1 GPTAWRFESGLGL
14 EASDNIRLETLD
26 PKADVIFRPEIS
38 ARMTYAVS
46 AGNNIN
52 LALGA
57 GYSAYAQHSEFNR
70 WFVTPGTE
78 LSFDVYA
85 DDFWLNSHDRLSIQE
100 NSYQDPT
107 VVGVANYAQLQNAA
121 GVTTT
126 WDLNKMAVQIG
137 YDHVNYVE
145 LSGNA
150 PTAQGTDGR

>member
-1 GPTAWRFESGLGL
+1 A
-14 EASDNIRLETLD
+14 A
-26 PKADVIFRPEIS
+26 
-38 ARMTYAVS
+38 
-46 AGNNIN
+46 NNIN
-52 LALGA
+52 LEVGA
-57 GYSAYAQHSEFNR
+57 GYSAYALHSEFNR

-78 LSFDVYA
+78 LSFDLYA
-85 DDFWLNSHDRLSIQE
+85 GDFWINFHDRLSILE

-126 WDLNKMAVQIG
+126 LDLNKMTLQIR

-150 PTAQGTDGR
+150 PTAQGTDGQSEVFSGALGYAFKPALSAGLEAGGSLIHFDAVSASQSFTDAAEW